1 MNILFEP
8 SRIRKIPLRNRF
20 VRSAT
25 CDGMAQTSGH
35 VSSSQ
40 IKLIADLAAG
50 GVGLIIHAITYVHP
64 SGQVSSFMNY
74 LADDEL
80 IPGFLDKEIGVETPL
95 LGMLPLAPGVFN
107 TVEADIQGL
116 DQIGRAHV

>member
-8 SRIRKIPLRNRF
+8 SRIRKIHLRNRF

-50 GVGLIIHAITYVHP
+50 GVGLIIHAITYVHL
-64 SGQVSSFMNY
+64 SGQVSSFMNS

-80 IPGFLDKEIGVETPL
+80 IPGMKKLTEAVHHGTPL
-95 LGMLPLAPGVFN
+95 YCVAFSKNKIVPARRHN
-107 TVEADIQGL
+107 E
-116 DQIGRAHV
+116 